1 MKKTLKIITALILCI
16 SLLMIPMQVMAAPEE
31 KTTKPLYIS
40 EVKVGMGETSEEA
53 AKELLAEGFT
63 ILKEGSE
70 YSAFEVYLDESTNR
84 ANPSFFEWRP
94 SQPMRLVSTEK
105 DFYSPKK
112 LIMKF
117 EIFYADGEVGSEA
130 SLNAALNRDEVIVLA
145 NNIELSDCFFV
156 RDGKEHTLDLNGY
169 TLSRNMAGKAAT
181 GHVFQVNK
189 GSKLTIKDSSTEHSG
204 LITGGLAPNGGG
216 AIYVDDAPADH
227 QAILFE
233 SCIFCGN
240 RAGRDG
246 GAFFVCDDGVALSN
260 TEITKN
266 SAKKRGGAVFVDARY
281 GITVRGLVT
290 IDNNT
295 CDDNKSMAN
304 LTLEDG
310 TIDEAKIMNAGLYK
324 GSHIAIG
331 TTATSG
337 KT

>member
-1 MKKTLKIITALILCI
+1 MKIYQKWDEFSGMLINYDDNANDVI
-16 SLLMIPMQVMAAPEE
+16 NAD
-31 KTTKPLYIS
+31 KTTD
-40 EVKVGMGETSEEA
+40 EELN
-53 AKELLAEGFT
+53 KK
-63 ILKEGSE
+63 LKEIDPE
-70 YSAFEVYLDESTNR
+70 NPTEEDVKTIVSATESKNDRIGTVLKAEELVIIDYLDATPYEDGTLLDFFSNDESVFAGDGIR
-84 ANPSFFEWRP
+84 SLYPIAASL
-94 SQPMRLVSTEK
+94 SAGQIACL
-105 DFYSPKK
+105 DFYSLKD
-112 LIMKF
+112 LFSMALTD
-117 EIFYADGEVGSEA
+117 EDGY
-130 SLNAALNRDEVIVLA
+130 
-145 NNIELSDCFFV
+145 
-156 RDGKEHTLDLNGY
+156 HTLD
-169 TLSRNMAGKAAT
+169 
-181 GHVFQVNK
+181 
-189 GSKLTIKDSSTEHSG
+189 IKEMTTASFYQDVDRE
-204 LITGGLAPNGGG
+204 IYEPGGLAPNGGG